1 MSFTQIRPRKSRIT
15 FEDIAAARQVLF
27 RLLCSLMLAAV
38 FISLLM

>member
-15 FEDIAAARQVLF
+15 FDDIAAARQVLF
-27 RLLCSLMLAAV
+27 RLFCWLVLAAV